1 MPDKKIKNQLLQ
13 IIKKYAEGEASKEE
27 IDFLNLY
34 YKEFEKYP
42 EILSQKTAVEKL
54 ALKAEMET
62 QIMDRI
68 LFQNKKKK
76 GKIVFLPASKG
87 WYKVAAVAS
96 VILLASI
103 GFYFIK
109 PAPSKQIAQ
118 KSFAK
123 NPVNDDIAPGGN
135 KAILTLA
142 DGSRIILDSANN
154 GTLSQQGTIKI
165 IKLKDGE
172 LAYAKSAGE
181 NKGEILYNTI
191 STPKGGQYQLI
202 LADGSRV
209 WLNAASSLRFPT
221 TFSGNERKVD
231 LTGEGYFEVAKN
243 KDKPFKVSANNT
255 IVEVLGTHFN
265 INAYNDE
272 PFVKTTLLEGMVKVS
287 APLLTGNSSPKF
299 LHPGQQAGISKNG
312 EITLTEN
319 ADMEEAVAWKNGLFQ
334 FKSSDI
340 KTVLRQIARWY
351 DVDVE
356 YVGEVNL
363 HFTGQLTRNENVSKV
378 FKELALTGEVH
389 FKIDGKKIIVSP

>member
-1 MPDKKIKNQLLQ
+1 MPGKKIKNQLLY

-27 IDFLNLY
+27 IEFLNLY
-34 YKEFEKYP
+34 YEGFEKHP
-42 EILSQKTAVEKL
+42 EILGQKTAAEKL
-54 ALKAEMET
+54 ALKAEMEA
-62 QIMDRI
+62 QIIDRI

-76 GKIVFLPASKG
+76 AKIVFLPASKG
-87 WYKVAAVAS
+87 WYKVAVAAS
-96 VILLASI
+96 VILLASLA
-103 GFYFIK
+103 FYFLK
-109 PAPSKQIAQ
+109 PTSSKQIAQ
-118 KSFAK
+118 KTSTEYPLK
-123 NPVNDDIAPGGN
+123 NDIAPGGN

-142 DGSRIILDSANN
+142 DGSHIILDSANN

-165 IKLKDGE
+165 IKLNDGE
-172 LAYAKSAGE
+172 LAYATSAGE

-202 LADGSRV
+202 LSDGSRV

-231 LTGEGYFEVAKN
+231 LIGEGYFEVTKN

-287 APLLTGNSSPKF
+287 TPLLPGNSSPKF
-299 LHPGQQAGISKNG
+299 LLPGQQAGVSKNG

-356 YVGEVNL
+356 YVGDVNL